1 MFREGVEMTR
11 QSSLFDFE
19 RETHEVV
26 IQRIQSRARDA
37 IESQEVGVNV

>member
-1 MFREGVEMTR
+1 MTR

-19 RETHEVV
+19 RDAPGVV
-26 IQRIQSRARDA
+26 IQRIQSRARDV

>member
-1 MFREGVEMTR
+1 LTR

-19 RETHEVV
+19 REAHEVV